1 MGAWRKLIL
10 SGIVLSTVWGCGSS
24 QEDASM
30 ATNTNETVTA
40 DHNSAIA
47 QRAQSLLD
55 GMSLEQKVA
64 QMIQGEIK
72 HVTPDDVRRYGL
84 GSVLNGGGSFP
95 ANNKH
100 SSIDDWV
107 NLADAY
113 REASLDTSQ
122 GSAGIPIL
130 WGTDAVHGH
139 NNVIG
144 ATLFPHNIGL
154 GAANDPELI
163 GRIGRATAKEV
174 AATGIDWIFAPTVA
188 VVLDDRWGRTYEG
201 YSDRPEIVKAYSGVI
216 VEALQEQGL
225 LATAKHFVGDGGTY
239 QGIDQ
244 GNTEVDLEELL
255 AVHGQ
260 GYLSALDAGVNS
272 VMASFNSWNGDK
284 IHGNKE
290 LLTDVLKGEL
300 GFTGF
305 VISDWNGVG
314 QVDGCTNASCAQAIN
329 AGMDMIM
336 APEDWRELLDNTI
349 AQVKAGEI
357 PQARIDDAVGRI
369 LRTKL
374 AAQMFDAPM
383 PSSRAGQYTDSVG
396 SAEHRAIAR
405 EAVRKS
411 LVLLKNDNNLL
422 PLSPKQNVLVA
433 GAGANSIEMQTGGWT
448 ISWQG
453 TGNSNSDFPGATSI
467 FDGLNQALTEAGG
480 QVALSEDGSFAEK
493 PDVAVVVF
501 GETPYAEGQGDVET
515 LAWQEETQADLA
527 LLESLKAQGI
537 PVVAVL
543 LTGRPLWLN
552 AHINAADAFVVAWL
566 PGSEGVGVADVLVA
580 ATDGSPRHDFS
591 GRLSYDW
598 PNKDL
603 NAEDAAL
610 PVTDLLFE
618 YGYGLSYD
626 NPPTQLGRLN
636 EQAVGKAKSLD
647 RLVFSSGSKEPW
659 REYVGDSGNWNVLA
673 EGAVTTA
680 MNGQLVMKAVDRV
693 VQEDSRQLTWSGTGD
708 QASQVYWQS
717 NAPVDLSDLLDA
729 GAALSVVLQMEEAPA
744 GTVTLR
750 VDCEYPCTGGLD
762 VTALLRDRAI
772 GEWQRVSIPLDCFAT
787 AGADFKR
794 VTSPFVLITDK
805 SLSLRISEISLLA
818 DAPAESL
825 VSCPVVGAGD

>member
-1 MGAWRKLIL
+1 M
-10 SGIVLSTVWGCGSS
+10 
-24 QEDASM
+24 
-30 ATNTNETVTA
+30 
-40 DHNSAIA
+40 
-47 QRAQSLLD
+47 
-55 GMSLEQKVA
+55 
-64 QMIQGEIK
+64 
-72 HVTPDDVRRYGL
+72 
-84 GSVLNGGGSFP
+84 
-95 ANNKH
+95 
-100 SSIDDWV
+100 
-107 NLADAY
+107 
-113 REASLDTSQ
+113 
-122 GSAGIPIL
+122 
-130 WGTDAVHGH
+130 
-139 NNVIG
+139 
-144 ATLFPHNIGL
+144 
-154 GAANDPELI
+154 
-163 GRIGRATAKEV
+163 
-174 AATGIDWIFAPTVA
+174 
-188 VVLDDRWGRTYEG
+188 
-201 YSDRPEIVKAYSGVI
+201 I

-244 GNTEVDLEELL
+244 GNTEVDLEELM

-290 LLTDVLKGEL
+290 LLTNVLKGQL

-708 QASQVYWQS
+708 QARSGVLAVQC
-717 NAPVDLSDLLDA
+717 A
-729 GAALSVVLQMEEAPA
+729 GGFIRFTRCRCCIECGFANGRSTSRYRNPA
-744 GTVTLR
+744 R
-750 VDCEYPCTGGLD
+750 
-762 VTALLRDRAI
+762 
-772 GEWQRVSIPLDCFAT
+772 
-787 AGADFKR
+787 
-794 VTSPFVLITDK
+794 
-805 SLSLRISEISLLA
+805 
-818 DAPAESL
+818 
-825 VSCPVVGAGD
+825 